1 MRDFFK
7 GHPHTKC
14 ASLLALGST
23 LLFSMTAQATPC
35 NDNIP
40 GKINNRFTDNG
51 NGTVTDT
58 VTRLIWQRC
67 DLSLEMK
74 VANSCSTVG
83 SQYISY
89 SWKGALSEVTKFNI
103 TENAAG
109 RPATWRLPNIKELA
123 TIVDMNCT
131 NMAIDT
137 KAFPDPSTTY
147 WTSTPVIQFDVIAT
161 GINQRQNGAW
171 IVDFRTGV
179 EDQTAVDTATS
190 VRLVR

>member
-7 GHPHTKC
+7 GR
-14 ASLLALGST
+14 ARSRRGSVVLLGIALS
-23 LLFSMTAQATPC
+23 FSMTVQATPC
-35 NDNIP
+35 SDNIP

-89 SWKGALSEVTKFNI
+89 SWKDALNEVTKFNI
-103 TENAAG
+103 TEAAAG

-131 NMAIDT
+131 YMAIDT

-171 IVDFRTGV
+171 VVDFRTGV
-179 EDQTAVDTATS
+179 EDQTAVGTATS